1 MAKEKISPGMQQY
14 LDIKANYPDAFL
26 LFRMGDFYEL
36 FYEDAV
42 NAAQILEISLT
53 SRNKKSEVPIPMAG
67 VPYHSAQQYID
78 ILVEQGYKVAIA
90 EQMEDPKQAVGVV
103 KREVVQVITP
113 GTVVDSSKP
122 QTDNNFLV
130 ALDCATAADSDSQTL
145 SDGAEYALSAMDLAT
160 GEFQVTTVLGFAA
173 ACSEIRNL
181 KAREVVVGYDLDE
194 AQDKVLSNQMNLLL
208 SHVAEAMEDVHL
220 IPAGLSPLEQA
231 VAGKLLTYVHQ
242 TQMRELSHLQPA
254 RRYQVQDYLQMDFST
269 KSSLDLTENA
279 RTGKKH
285 GSLYWLMD
293 RTKTAMGGRLLRAWI
308 QKPLIRQDE
317 IETRQ
322 EQVQLF
328 LDQFFERSDLAESL
342 KGVYDIERLVSRV
355 AFGKINPKDMLQL
368 GGTLGRIPLIR
379 SILEGMNDPILTE
392 LLEEMDPITELSALI
407 DAAIDPNAPAVIT
420 EGDIIKAGFDPT
432 LDQYRLVMRDGTK
445 WIADL
450 EAREKEASGIAT
462 LRIDYNRKDGY
473 FFHVTNSHLD
483 EVPDHFFRKATLKNS
498 ERYGTEELTKI
509 ESQMLEAR
517 EKSATLEHDLF
528 LRIREEVG
536 KYIVRLQTLAHA
548 VAKVDVLQSFATV
561 AESSNL
567 VRPSFTEQRV
577 IDIVQ
582 GRHAVVEKVMG
593 AQSYVPNSIYM
604 DEETQLQLIT
614 GPNMSG
620 KSTYMR
626 QLAMTII
633 MAQMGSFVP
642 AESATLP
649 IFDAIYTRI
658 GAADDLVSGQS
669 TFMVEMME
677 ANQAIQ
683 HATDRSLIL
692 FDELGRGTATYDGMA
707 LAQAIIEHIHD
718 HNKAKTL
725 FATHYHEL
733 TALAEALSGLENVH
747 VATLEENGQVTFLHK
762 IEPGP
767 ADQSYGIHVAKIA
780 GMPEGLLARASV
792 ILEELESGAA
802 SVDVGA
808 GAGDVRIASI
818 DETVAKDATAS
829 QGTATTEQREGKTV
843 SQQLDL
849 FATEEDPIRTRLQS
863 VDLFNLTPMQA
874 MMLIEE
880 LKKM

>member
-1 MAKEKISPGMQQY
+1 MATEKISPGMQQY
-14 LDIKANYPDAFL
+14 LDIKKNYPDAFL

-53 SRNKKSEVPIPMAG
+53 SRNKNSDNPVPMAG
-67 VPYHSAQQYID
+67 VPFHSAQQYID
-78 ILVEQGYKVAIA
+78 ILVEQGYKVAVA

-113 GTVVDSSKP
+113 GTVVDSEKP
-122 QTDNNFLV
+122 QTENNFLL
-130 ALDCATAADSDSQTL
+130 ALDAH
-145 SDGAEYALSAMDLAT
+145 GENYALAAMDLAT
-160 GEFQVTTVLGFAA
+160 GEFQVTSLLGFAA
-173 ACSEIRNL
+173 VCSEVRNL
-181 KAREVVVGYDLDE
+181 KARELVLGFELDPE
-194 AQDKVLSNQMNLLL
+194 KEQVLADQMHVLL
-208 SHVAEAMEDVHL
+208 STVSEAMDDVQL
-220 IPAGLSPLEQA
+220 LPASLPDLERQA
-231 VAGKLLTYVHQ
+231 AGKLLTYVHQ
-242 TQMRELSHLQPA
+242 TQMRELSHLQPV
-254 RRYQVQDYLQMDFST
+254 RRYQTRDYLQMDYAT
-269 KSSLDLTENA
+269 KASLDLTENA

-285 GSLYWLMD
+285 GSLFWLLD
-293 RTKTAMGGRLLRAWI
+293 GTKTAMGSRLLRTWI
-308 QKPLIRQDE
+308 QKPLIDQTA
-317 IETRQ
+317 IETRHQ
-322 EQVQLF
+322 QVQVF
-328 LDQFFERSDLAESL
+328 LDHFFERNDLTDSL

-355 AFGKINPKDMLQL
+355 SFGKINPKDLLQL
-368 GGTLGRIPLIR
+368 GQTLARIPNIR
-379 SILEGMNDPILTE
+379 AILEGIADPVFQQI
-392 LLEEMDPITELSALI
+392 LEEMDPLTELASLI
-407 DAAIDPNAPAVIT
+407 ESSIDPDAPAVIT
-420 EGDIIKAGFDPT
+420 EGSIIKAGFDAT

-450 EAREKEASGIAT
+450 ENREREASGINT

-473 FFHVTNSHLD
+473 FFHVTNSHL
-483 EVPDHFFRKATLKNS
+483 ERVPDHFFRKATLKNS
-498 ERYGTEELTKI
+498 ERFGSEELTKI
-509 ESQMLEAR
+509 EGQMLEAR
-517 EKSATLEHDLF
+517 EKSASLEYTLF
-528 LRIREEVG
+528 LRIREEVS
-536 KYIVRLQTLAHA
+536 KYIVRLQTLAQT
-548 VAKVDVLQSFATV
+548 VARVDVLQGLASV

-567 VRPSFTEQRV
+567 VRPSFTQQRV

-626 QLAMTII
+626 QLAMTVI

-642 AESATLP
+642 AQSARLP
-649 IFDAIYTRI
+649 LFDAIFTRI

-677 ANQAIQ
+677 ANQAIR

-707 LAQAIIEHIHD
+707 LAQAIIEYIHEE
-718 HNKAKTL
+718 NQAKTL

-733 TALAEALSGLENVH
+733 TALADTLSGLENVH

-780 GMPEGLLARASV
+780 GMPETLLSRASV
-792 ILEELESGAA
+792 ILADLE
-802 SVDVGA
+802 A
-808 GAGDVRIASI
+808 GAPSI
-818 DETVAKDATAS
+818 DLASPQERSAVDSQSASGQGEAAK
-829 QGTATTEQREGKTV
+829 
-843 SQQLDL
+843 QLDL
-849 FATEEDPIRTRLQS
+849 FSQEDPIRTRLQS